1 MSAFN
6 SLPPRWRPQVADLQ
20 ARLGPPLVRI
30 VPLGHNS
37 YLQHV
42 TRSARE
48 AEVCFVLQRPTG
60 RLLVMRKTFYPPG
73 IFRLPTGGVQ
83 AGEDAL
89 EALAREI
96 DEETGLQTV
105 VQRFLAW
112 IGYTAEAGQA
122 PAFCTFA
129 FLAREVAGHLQ
140 PRDPRE
146 QVEAFGEVAAADL
159 LQIAGRLEAL
169 SAGYSG
175 DLGARWDDWGRFRA
189 AAHRAV
195 WEALTAR
202 DGAGAS
208 PRADT
213 DARG

>member
-1 MSAFN
+1 MPAFN

-20 ARLGPPLVRI
+20 ARLGPPLIRT

-37 YLQHV
+37 YLQHA

-83 AGEDAL
+83 PGEGAL

-96 DEETGLQTV
+96 GEETGLQTV
-105 VQRFLAW
+105 AQRFLAW
-112 IGYTAEAGQA
+112 IGYAAEAGQA

-129 FLAREVAGHLQ
+129 FLVREVAGHLQ

-146 QVEAFGEVAAADL
+146 QVEAFGEVAPADL
-159 LQIAGRLEAL
+159 LQIAGRLEGL

-175 DLGARWDDWGRFRA
+175 DLGARWEDWGRFRA
-189 AAHRAV
+189 VAHRAV

-202 DGAGAS
+202 GGGVAPPRSDTGAG
-208 PRADT
+208 
-213 DARG
+213 G